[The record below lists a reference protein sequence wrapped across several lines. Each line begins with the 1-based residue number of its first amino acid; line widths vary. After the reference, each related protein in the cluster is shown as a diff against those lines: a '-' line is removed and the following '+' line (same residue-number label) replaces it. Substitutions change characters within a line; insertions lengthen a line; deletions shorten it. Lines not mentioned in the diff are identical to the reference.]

1 MPSQYP
7 DAYSESDPLLKKKS
21 DLASQF
27 GADQKQELVQSQ
39 KPPEPAQ
46 QTLAPV
52 QPMQQASMQ
61 KPATNTGNVQ
71 MQGPS
76 TNMGANAMT
85 PAAGGANG
93 YKPPNPGGQAPS
105 PTNFTNFGRYQSA
118 NQASS
123 DAESQRLISGAT
135 DKANAAKAQL
145 ADLQRQFGAQVQ
157 AGSVGAAPHG
167 MPQGMSAEE
176 QAAYKANPQAADA
189 LDRKYGMSAADM
201 QAKANGAYS
210 GPGGLGD
217 VAGYQGAVD
226 AAKAA
231 QDNLDALKTPG
242 GIQALEQQKNSAGNA
257 GTSGFSAG
265 LVGSAGQKGFQ
276 ALRSQFNPAADTAKA
291 ETDAAPKADQAK
303 MDSAANAAD
312 WAKAAGVRMDKDTAR
327 QAYAQAEATQKKK
340 DQDEATTK
348 RLAQIPKDPKQ
359 VQNFFY
365 GVNMQD
371 PKEMQQRSDEYKAYT
386 AAMATDTNQNINN
399 YFEDFNSV
407 ASPVNWVTNAAGVRD
422 PVQDMETRSTHAAEG
437 AASGGTNG
445 RNIDWQSAGPAG
457 FWVWRNMTPDDWK
470 TLNSKPRNGGNGQ
483 RAWIQTRLNQLMNDK
498 GT

>member
-157 AGSVGAAPHG
+157 GGSVGAYSGGG
-167 MPQGMSAEE
+167 MPAGMTPAE
-176 QAAYKANPQAADA
+176 QAAYKANPQAAYM
-189 LDRKYGMSAADM
+189 LDRKYGGANGNMSAADM
-201 QAKANGAYS
+201 QAKANGTYS

-217 VAGYQGAVD
+217 VAGYQAAVD

-242 GIQALEQQKNSAGNA
+242 GIQALEQQQNSAGNT

-276 ALRSQFNPAADTAKA
+276 ALRSQFNPAADTTKA
-291 ETDAAPKADQAK
+291 ETDAAAAADKAK
-303 MDSAANAAD
+303 SDSAANSSE
-312 WAKAAGVRMDKDTAR
+312 WAKAAAKRAAIEGGRASAASKEPAPGEKTEEQKQTSDKAMKSAYEELMKGPSGNLKYQSWKDVTPAEKEAVLNGFEKGTAGPTTSYNGM
-327 QAYAQAEATQKKK
+327 QAHG
-340 DQDEATTK
+340 
-348 RLAQIPKDPKQ
+348 
-359 VQNFFY
+359 F
-365 GVNMQD
+365 
-371 PKEMQQRSDEYKAYT
+371 
-386 AAMATDTNQNINN
+386 
-399 YFEDFNSV
+399 
-407 ASPVNWVTNAAGVRD
+407 
-422 PVQDMETRSTHAAEG
+422 
-437 AASGGTNG
+437 AASGLT
-445 RNIDWQSAGPAG
+445 RDQLKKAMDSLTDAEY
-457 FWVWRNMTPDDWK
+457 VKLMSVTPDKAGKYLQAIVDDDYSSGYS
-470 TLNSKPRNGGNGQ
+470 SKKN
-483 RAWIQTRLNQLMNDK
+483 K
-498 GT
+498 G